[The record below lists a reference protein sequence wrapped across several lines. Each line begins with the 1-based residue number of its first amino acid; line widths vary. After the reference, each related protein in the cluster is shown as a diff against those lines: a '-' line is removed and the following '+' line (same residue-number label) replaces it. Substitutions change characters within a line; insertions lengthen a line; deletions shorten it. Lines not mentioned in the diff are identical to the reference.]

1 MTISIALETEN
12 RTSKPRPVKVTA
24 AQAERLVRLL
34 STKRRYNEK
43 NK

>member
-1 MTISIALETEN
+1 MTINIALETEN
-12 RTSKPRPVKVTA
+12 KTKKSRPVKVTA
-24 AQAERLVRLL
+24 AQAEQLVRLL